1 MGCCGSSLREL
12 VHAEKPA
19 RPRRPP
25 PSPTPPQQHRPSFA
39 LSAQKA
45 APPPPGARGG
55 DQEVPALA
63 EFSLADLR
71 AATDGFA
78 AGNIVSESGE
88 KAPNLVYRGRLKR
101 GAARRSIAVKK
112 FSKMAWPD
120 PKQFEVC
127 GRSREEPVAWVH
139 GRQNW
144 DFSGDAV
151 S

>member
-1 MGCCGSSLREL
+1 
-12 VHAEKPA
+12 V
-19 RPRRPP
+19 
-25 PSPTPPQQHRPSFA
+25 
-39 LSAQKA
+39 
-45 APPPPGARGG
+45 RGG

-71 AATDGFA
+71 AATGGFA

-88 KAPNLVYRGRLKR
+88 KPPNLVYRGRLKR

-120 PKQFEVC
+120 PKQFEV
-127 GRSREEPVAWVH
+127 RSTREDPPVDWVL

-144 DFSGDAV
+144 ELFGDAV